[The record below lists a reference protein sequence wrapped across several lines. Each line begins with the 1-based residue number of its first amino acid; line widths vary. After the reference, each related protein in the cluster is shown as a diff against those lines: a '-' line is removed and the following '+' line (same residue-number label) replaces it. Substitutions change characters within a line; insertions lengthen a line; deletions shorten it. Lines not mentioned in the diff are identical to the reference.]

1 MLLLLPLIY
10 LSFVSLGLPD
20 AALGA
25 AWPAMY
31 GPLGAGLSWAGGV
44 SMIIALGTIVS
55 SLVSQRLN
63 RALGTGR
70 VTALSVVLTAASLLG
85 FSASGSYWQL
95 CLWAVPYGLGA
106 GGVDAALNNYV
117 ALHYASR
124 HMSWLHCMWGLGASL
139 GPWIMGRVLSAGRVW
154 NTGFF
159 LLAVIQL
166 VLAGILFF
174 SLPLWKR
181 GEEPEE
187 ERGAVL
193 SLGQV
198 LAIPCAKQVL
208 LAFFFYCAAEQ
219 IAGLW
224 SGSFL
229 VLHGGL
235 SAQEGATLA
244 GLLFFGVTM
253 GRAISGFLSMKLSD
267 RQMILMGLGIAAL
280 GAAVLPLADS
290 AAGYGMGLLLV
301 GLGCAPIYP
310 CIIHLTPQTFGQEQ
324 AQAMIG
330 VQMAC
335 AYTGTCLMPPLFGLL
350 AEQVGVSLLPWI
362 LLATLSGVGGMFL
375 WMERKAGK
383 EQNI

>member
-25 AWPAMY
+25 AWPTMY
-31 GPLGAGLSWAGGV
+31 GPLGAGLSWAGGL
-44 SMIIALGTIVS
+44 SMIIALGTVLS
-55 SLVSQRLN
+55 SLLSQRLT
-63 RALGTGR
+63 RTLGTGR
-70 VTALSVVLTAASLLG
+70 VTALSVVLTAVSLLG
-85 FSASGSYWQL
+85 FSASGAYWQL
-95 CLWAVPYGLGA
+95 CLWAIPYGLGA

-198 LAIPCAKQVL
+198 LAIPGAKQVL

-219 IAGLW
+219 ISGLW

-235 SAQEGATLA
+235 TPQDGATLA

-267 RQMILMGLGIAAL
+267 RQMILLGLGIAAL
-280 GAAVLPLADS
+280 GAAMLPLADS

-310 CIIHLTPQTFGQEQ
+310 CIIHLTPQTFGREQ

-350 AEQVGVSLLPWI
+350 AEYVGVGLLPWI
-362 LLATLSGVGGMFL
+362 LLATLSGVGGMFV
-375 WMERKAGK
+375 WMEKRAGK
-383 EQNI
+383 VQNI

>member
-55 SLVSQRLN
+55 SLLSQRLN

-70 VTALSVVLTAASLLG
+70 VTALSVALTAASLLG

-139 GPWIMGRVLSAGRVW
+139 GPWIMGRVLTAGKVW
-154 NTGFF
+154 NMGFF

-166 VLAGILFF
+166 VLAGILFC
-174 SLPLWKR
+174 SLPLWKKDED
-181 GEEPEE
+181 GEQES
-187 ERGAVL
+187 GAVL

-198 LAIPCAKQVL
+198 LAIPGAKQVM

-219 IAGLW
+219 ISGLW

-235 SAQEGATLA
+235 SAQDGAQLA
-244 GLLFFGVTM
+244 ALLFLGVTL
-253 GRAISGFLSMKLSD
+253 GRALSGFLTMKLSD
-267 RQMILMGLGIAAL
+267 RQMVLLGLSVAAL
-280 GAAVLPLADS
+280 GSAVLPAADG
-290 AAGYGMGLLLV
+290 AVGYGAGLLLV

-310 CIIHLTPQTFGQEQ
+310 CIIHLTPQTFGREQ

-350 AEQVGVSLLPWI
+350 AEYVGVGLLPWI
-362 LLATLSGVGGMFL
+362 LLATLSGVGVMFV
-375 WMERKAGK
+375 WMEKRAGK
-383 EQNI
+383 VQNI